1 MDIIEKVNL
10 IERPPTEEI
19 VTQEELIEL
28 FKTNSS
34 PNHYIGLEISGFLHL
49 GSLISTGFKINDF
62 VKAGVKCKIF
72 LADWH
77 TLINDKLDGDW
88 ETIAKVSK
96 YYQDAFKLVCPDAEI
111 VLGSKLYEEKTE
123 YWSDL
128 VKFTKHM
135 SIARTMRTLTIMGRS
150 EDDKKIDVAK
160 LLYPAMQAVDIHS
173 LDVDIAH
180 AGMDQRKIHMLVRE
194 IFPKMK
200 WKVPVAVH
208 HKLLPGLKQP
218 EVEKTNDI
226 EVNCQ
231 KCGTYRGPKDIGPCP
246 TCGHQG
252 KHVSVVIG
260 GKMSKSD
267 PNSGI
272 FIHNTD
278 DEIRKKISKA
288 WCEESNIESNPLL
301 EISRSIIFHEFNE
314 IKVERP
320 EKFGGN
326 VSYADYNQLEKDF
339 AEKKLHPGDLKQTV
353 GNYLVKVVS
362 PIREKLNLN
371 KELSEAIKKSF

>member
-1 MDIIEKVNL
+1 MNNFIRLQFKSCFDLDITEKVDL
-10 IERPPTEEI
+10 ILRPPTEEV
-19 VTQEELIEL
+19 VTQDELIEL

-34 PNHYIGLEISGFLHL
+34 PKHYIGLEISGFLHL

-62 VKAGVKCKIF
+62 TKAGVKCKIF

-77 TLINDKLDGDW
+77 TLINDKLGGDW
-88 ETIAKVSK
+88 ETISKVSK

-123 YWSDL
+123 YWSEL

-194 IFPKMK
+194 IFPKMG
-200 WKVPVAVH
+200 WKVPVSVH
-208 HKLLPGLKQP
+208 HKLLPGLSKP
-218 EVEKTNDI
+218 AETNESQI
-226 EVNCQ
+226 L
-231 KCGTYRGPKDIGPCP
+231 
-246 TCGHQG
+246 
-252 KHVSVVIG
+252 

-278 DEIRKKISKA
+278 EEIKKKINKA
-288 WCEESNIESNPLL
+288 WCDEGIIENNPILAIAESV
-301 EISRSIIFHEFNE
+301 IFHEFSE
-314 IKVERP
+314 MKVERP

-326 VSYADYNQLEKDF
+326 VSYSNYSQLETDF
-339 AEKKLHPGDLKQTV
+339 VEKKLHPGDLKQTV
-353 GNYLVKVVS
+353 GNYLVKIIS
-362 PIREKLNLN
+362 PIREKLNLSD
-371 KELSEAIKKSF
+371 ELSETIKKSF

>member
-1 MDIIEKVNL
+1 LNNFIRLDLKSCFDLNIDEKIKL
-10 IERPPTEEI
+10 ILQPPTEE
-19 VTQEELIEL
+19 VVQEDELRQL
-28 FKTNSS
+28 FNTNSS
-34 PNHYIGLEISGFLHL
+34 PKHYIGLEISGFLHL

-62 VKAGVKCKIF
+62 TKAGVKCTIF

-77 TLINDKLDGDW
+77 TLINDKLGGDW
-88 ETIAKVSK
+88 ETISKVSK
-96 YYQDAFKLVCPDAEI
+96 YYQNAFKVVCPDAEI
-111 VLGSKLYEEKTE
+111 VLGSKLYEEKTD
-123 YWSDL
+123 YWSEL

-173 LDVDIAH
+173 LNVDIAH

-208 HKLLPGLKQP
+208 HKLLPGLTKQG
-218 EVEKTNDI
+218 EVKF
-226 EVNCQ
+226 
-231 KCGTYRGPKDIGPCP
+231 
-246 TCGHQG
+246 
-252 KHVSVVIG
+252 G
-260 GKMSKSD
+260 GELSKMSKSD

-278 DEIRKKISKA
+278 EEIKKKINKA
-288 WCEESNIESNPLL
+288 WCEEGVFENNPLL
-301 EISRSIIFHEFNE
+301 AISESVIFHEFNE
-314 IKVERP
+314 MNIERP

-326 VSYADYNQLEKDF
+326 ISYSNYKQLEKDF
-339 AEKKLHPGDLKQTV
+339 VEQKLHPGDLKQTV
-353 GNYLVKVVS
+353 GNYLVKIIS
-362 PIREKLNLN
+362 PIREKLNLSE
-371 KELSEAIKKSF
+371 ELQEAIKKSY

>member
-1 MDIIEKVNL
+1 LNNFIRLQFKICFDLDITEKVDL
-10 IERPPTEEI
+10 ILKPPTEEV
-19 VTQEELIEL
+19 VTQDELIEL

-34 PNHYIGLEISGFLHL
+34 PKHYIGLEISGFLHL

-62 VKAGVKCKIF
+62 TKAGVKCKIF

-77 TLINDKLDGDW
+77 TLINDKLGGDW
-88 ETIAKVSK
+88 ETISKVSK

-123 YWSDL
+123 YWSEL

-194 IFPKMK
+194 VFPKMG
-200 WKVPVAVH
+200 WKVPVSVH
-208 HKLLPGLKQP
+208 HKLLPGLSKP
-218 EVEKTNDI
+218 AETNESQI
-226 EVNCQ
+226 L
-231 KCGTYRGPKDIGPCP
+231 
-246 TCGHQG
+246 
-252 KHVSVVIG
+252 

-278 DEIRKKISKA
+278 EEIKKKISKA
-288 WCEESNIESNPLL
+288 WCEEANIQNNPLL
-301 EISRSIIFHEFNE
+301 EIAKTVIFHEFNE
-314 IKVERP
+314 MKVERP

-326 VSYADYNQLEKDF
+326 VSYSNYSQLETDF
-339 AEKKLHPGDLKQTV
+339 VEKKLHPGDLKQTV
-353 GNYLVKVVS
+353 GNYLVEIIS
-362 PIREKLNLN
+362 PIRKKLNLSD
-371 KELSEAIKKSF
+371 ELSETIKKSF

>member
-1 MDIIEKVNL
+1 LNNFIRLQFKSCFDLDITEKINL
-10 IERPPTEEI
+10 ILRPPTEEV
-19 VTQEELIEL
+19 VTQDELIEL

-34 PNHYIGLEISGFLHL
+34 PKHYIGLEISGFLHL

-62 VKAGVKCKIF
+62 TKAGVKCKIF

-88 ETIAKVSK
+88 ETISKVSK

-123 YWSDL
+123 YWSEL

-194 IFPKMK
+194 IFPKMG
-200 WKVPVAVH
+200 WKVPVSVH
-208 HKLLPGLKQP
+208 HKLLPGLSKP
-218 EVEKTNDI
+218 AETNESQI
-226 EVNCQ
+226 L
-231 KCGTYRGPKDIGPCP
+231 
-246 TCGHQG
+246 
-252 KHVSVVIG
+252 

-278 DEIRKKISKA
+278 EEIKKKISKA
-288 WCEESNIESNPLL
+288 WCEEANIQNNPLL
-301 EISRSIIFHEFNE
+301 EISKTVIFHEFSE
-314 IKVERP
+314 MKVERP

-326 VSYADYNQLEKDF
+326 VSYSNYSQLETDF
-339 AEKKLHPGDLKQTV
+339 VEKKLHPGDLKQTV
-353 GNYLVKVVS
+353 GNYLVKIIS
-362 PIREKLNLN
+362 PIREKLNLSD
-371 KELSEAIKKSF
+371 ELSETIKKSF

>member
-1 MDIIEKVNL
+1 MDITEKVDL
-10 IERPPTEEI
+10 IERPPTEEV
-19 VTQEELIEL
+19 VTRDELTEL

-34 PNHYIGLEISGFLHL
+34 PKHYIGLEISGFLHL

-62 VKAGVKCKIF
+62 AKAGVKCTIF

-77 TLINDKLDGDW
+77 TLINDKLGGDW
-88 ETIAKVSK
+88 ETISKVSK

-123 YWSDL
+123 YWSEL

-135 SIARTMRTLTIMGRS
+135 SLARTMRTLTIMGRS
-150 EDDKKIDVAK
+150 ENPKNIDVAK

-173 LDVDIAH
+173 LGVDIAH

-200 WKVPVAVH
+200 WNVPVAVH
-208 HKLLPGLKQP
+208 HKLLPGLSKPADTSDSQ
-218 EVEKTNDI
+218 VL
-226 EVNCQ
+226 
-231 KCGTYRGPKDIGPCP
+231 
-246 TCGHQG
+246 
-252 KHVSVVIG
+252 

-267 PNSGI
+267 PNSGV

-278 DEIRKKISKA
+278 EEIKKKMNKA
-288 WCEESNIESNPLL
+288 WCEEANIQNNPLL
-301 EISRSIIFHEFNE
+301 EIAKTVIFHEFNE
-314 IKVERP
+314 MNVERP

-326 VSYADYNQLEKDF
+326 VSYQDYNQLETDF
-339 AEKKLHPGDLKQTV
+339 VEKKLHPGDLKQVV
-353 GNYLVKVVS
+353 GNYLVKIIS
-362 PIREKLNLN
+362 PIRDKLNLTE
-371 KELSEAIKKSF
+371 ELYEAIKKSY

>member
-1 MDIIEKVNL
+1 LDITEKVDL
-10 IERPPTEEI
+10 IERPPTEEV
-19 VTQEELIEL
+19 VTRDELTEL

-34 PNHYIGLEISGFLHL
+34 PKHYIGLEISGFLHL

-62 VKAGVKCKIF
+62 AKAGVKCTIF

-77 TLINDKLDGDW
+77 TLINDKLGGDW
-88 ETIAKVSK
+88 ETISKVSK

-111 VLGSKLYEEKTE
+111 ILGSKLYEEKTE
-123 YWSDL
+123 YWSEL

-135 SIARTMRTLTIMGRS
+135 SLARTMRTLTIMGRS
-150 EDDKKIDVAK
+150 ENEEKIDVAK

-173 LDVDIAH
+173 LEVDIAH

-208 HKLLPGLKQP
+208 HKLLPGLSKPADTSDAQ
-218 EVEKTNDI
+218 VL
-226 EVNCQ
+226 
-231 KCGTYRGPKDIGPCP
+231 
-246 TCGHQG
+246 
-252 KHVSVVIG
+252 

-267 PNSGI
+267 PNSGV

-278 DEIRKKISKA
+278 EEIKKKMNKA
-288 WCEESNIESNPLL
+288 WCEEANIQNNPLL
-301 EISRSIIFHEFNE
+301 EIAKTVIFHEFNE
-314 IKVERP
+314 INVERP

-326 VSYADYNQLEKDF
+326 VSYQDFTQLETDF

-353 GNYLVKVVS
+353 GNYLVKIIS
-362 PIREKLNLN
+362 PIRNKLNLTE
-371 KELSEAIKKSF
+371 ELHEAIKKSY

>member
-1 MDIIEKVNL
+1 MNNFIRLLLKSCFDLDITEKVDL
-10 IERPPTEEI
+10 IQRPPTEEI

-77 TLINDKLDGDW
+77 TLINDKLGGDW
-88 ETIAKVSK
+88 ETIEKVSK

-111 VLGSKLYEEKTE
+111 ILGSKLYEEKTE
-123 YWSDL
+123 YWSEL

-208 HKLLPGLKQP
+208 HKLLPGLSKP
-218 EVEKTNDI
+218 ADSNNDKI
-226 EVNCQ
+226 
-231 KCGTYRGPKDIGPCP
+231 I
-246 TCGHQG
+246 
-252 KHVSVVIG
+252 

-267 PNSGI
+267 PNSGV
-272 FIHNTD
+272 FIHNSD
-278 DEIRKKISKA
+278 DEIKKKISKA
-288 WCEESNIESNPLL
+288 WCEEANIVNNPLL
-301 EISRSIIFHEFNE
+301 EISKSVIFHEYNE
-314 IKVERP
+314 MKVERP

-326 VSYADYNQLEKDF
+326 VSYANYNQLEKDF

-362 PIREKLNLN
+362 PIREKLNLSE
-371 KELSEAIKKSF
+371 ELNDIIKKSF

>member
-1 MDIIEKVNL
+1 MDITEKVDL
-10 IERPPTEEI
+10 IERPPTEEV
-19 VTQEELIEL
+19 VTRDELTEL

-34 PNHYIGLEISGFLHL
+34 PKHYIGLEISGFLHL

-62 VKAGVKCKIF
+62 AKAGVKCTIF

-77 TLINDKLDGDW
+77 TLINDKLGGNW
-88 ETIAKVSK
+88 ETISKVSK

-111 VLGSKLYEEKTE
+111 ILGSKLYEEKTE
-123 YWSDL
+123 YWSEL

-135 SIARTMRTLTIMGRS
+135 SLARTMRTLTIMGRS
-150 EDDKKIDVAK
+150 ENEEKIDVAK

-173 LDVDIAH
+173 LEVDIAH

-208 HKLLPGLKQP
+208 HKLLPGLSKP
-218 EVEKTNDI
+218 ADTNDLQ
-226 EVNCQ
+226 VL
-231 KCGTYRGPKDIGPCP
+231 
-246 TCGHQG
+246 
-252 KHVSVVIG
+252 

-267 PNSGI
+267 PNSGV

-278 DEIRKKISKA
+278 EEIKKKMNKA
-288 WCEESNIESNPLL
+288 WCEEANIQNNPLL
-301 EISRSIIFHEFNE
+301 EIAKTVIFHEFNE
-314 IKVERP
+314 MNVERP

-326 VSYADYNQLEKDF
+326 VSYQDYNQLETDF
-339 AEKKLHPGDLKQTV
+339 VEKKLHPGDLKQTV
-353 GNYLVKVVS
+353 GNYLVKIIS
-362 PIREKLNLN
+362 PIRDKLDLTE
-371 KELSEAIKKSF
+371 ELHEAIKKSY

>member
-1 MDIIEKVNL
+1 MNNFIRLQFKICFDLDITEKVDL
-10 IERPPTEEI
+10 ILRPPTEEV
-19 VTQEELIEL
+19 VTQDELIEL

-34 PNHYIGLEISGFLHL
+34 PKHYIGLEISGFLHL

-62 VKAGVKCKIF
+62 TKAGVKCKIF

-77 TLINDKLDGDW
+77 TLINDKLGGDW
-88 ETIAKVSK
+88 ETISKVSK

-123 YWSDL
+123 YWSEL

-194 IFPKMK
+194 IFPKMG
-200 WKVPVAVH
+200 WKVPVSVH
-208 HKLLPGLKQP
+208 HKLLPGLSKP
-218 EVEKTNDI
+218 AETNESQI
-226 EVNCQ
+226 L
-231 KCGTYRGPKDIGPCP
+231 
-246 TCGHQG
+246 
-252 KHVSVVIG
+252 

-278 DEIRKKISKA
+278 EEIKKKISKA
-288 WCEESNIESNPLL
+288 WCEEANIQNNPLL
-301 EISRSIIFHEFNE
+301 EISKTVIFHEFSE
-314 IKVERP
+314 MKVERP

-326 VSYADYNQLEKDF
+326 VSYSNYSQLETDF
-339 AEKKLHPGDLKQTV
+339 VEKKLHPGDLKQTV
-353 GNYLVKVVS
+353 GNYLVKIIS
-362 PIREKLNLN
+362 PIREKLNLSD
-371 KELSEAIKKSF
+371 ELSETIKKSF

>member
-1 MDIIEKVNL
+1 MNNFIRLQFKSCFDLDITEKVDL
-10 IERPPTEEI
+10 ILRPPTEEV
-19 VTQEELIEL
+19 VTQDELIEL

-34 PNHYIGLEISGFLHL
+34 PKHYIGLEISGFLHL

-62 VKAGVKCKIF
+62 TKAGVKCKIF

-77 TLINDKLDGDW
+77 TLINDKLGGDW
-88 ETIAKVSK
+88 ETISKVSK

-123 YWSDL
+123 YWSEL

-194 IFPKMK
+194 VFPKMG
-200 WKVPVAVH
+200 WKVPVSVH
-208 HKLLPGLKQP
+208 HKLLPGLSKP
-218 EVEKTNDI
+218 AETNESQI
-226 EVNCQ
+226 L
-231 KCGTYRGPKDIGPCP
+231 
-246 TCGHQG
+246 
-252 KHVSVVIG
+252 

-278 DEIRKKISKA
+278 EEIKKKISKA
-288 WCEESNIESNPLL
+288 WCDEGIIENNPILAIA
-301 EISRSIIFHEFNE
+301 ESIIFHEFSE
-314 IKVERP
+314 MKVERP

-326 VSYADYNQLEKDF
+326 VSYSNYSQLETDF
-339 AEKKLHPGDLKQTV
+339 VEKKLHPGDLKQTV
-353 GNYLVKVVS
+353 GNYLVKIIS
-362 PIREKLNLN
+362 PIREKLNLSD
-371 KELSEAIKKSF
+371 ELSETIKKSF

>member
-1 MDIIEKVNL
+1 MNSFIGLQYKSCFDLDVLEKVDL
-10 IERPPTEEI
+10 VEKPPTEEI
-19 VTQEELIEL
+19 VTRDELIEL

-77 TLINDKLDGDW
+77 TLINDKLGGNW
-88 ETIAKVSK
+88 EIISKVSE
-96 YYQDAFKLVCPDAEI
+96 YYKDAFKLVCPDAEI
-111 VLGSKLYEEKTE
+111 ILGSKLYKEKTE
-123 YWSDL
+123 YWSEL
-128 VKFTKHM
+128 VRFTKHM
-135 SIARTMRTLTIMGRS
+135 SISRTMRTLTIMGRS
-150 EDDKKIDVAK
+150 EDDSKIDVAK

-208 HKLLPGLKQP
+208 HKLLPGLSKP
-218 EVEKTNDI
+218 AD
-226 EVNCQ
+226 
-231 KCGTYRGPKDIGPCP
+231 P
-246 TCGHQG
+246 T
-252 KHVSVVIG
+252 KIL

-267 PNSGI
+267 PNSGV
-272 FIHNTD
+272 FVHNTD
-278 DEIRKKISKA
+278 EEIKKKISKA
-288 WCEESNIESNPLL
+288 WCEEANIENNPLL
-301 EISRSIIFHEFNE
+301 EIARTVIFHEFNE

-326 VSYADYNQLEKDF
+326 VSYSNFNQLQTDF
-339 AEKKLHPGDLKQTV
+339 VEKKLHPGDLKQTV
-353 GNYLVKVVS
+353 GNYLVKVIS
-362 PIREKLNLN
+362 PIREKLNLSD
-371 KELSEAIKKSF
+371 EIFEAIKKSY

>member
-1 MDIIEKVNL
+1 LDITEKVDL
-10 IERPPTEEI
+10 IERPPTEEV
-19 VTQEELIEL
+19 VTHDELVEL

-34 PNHYIGLEISGFLHL
+34 PKHYIGLEISGFLHL

-62 VKAGVKCKIF
+62 VKAGVKCTVF

-77 TLINDKLDGDW
+77 TLINDKLGGDW
-88 ETIAKVSK
+88 EAISKVSK
-96 YYQDAFKLVCPDAEI
+96 YYHDAFKLVCPDVEI

-123 YWSDL
+123 YWSEL

-200 WKVPVAVH
+200 WRVPVAVH
-208 HKLLPGLKQP
+208 HKLLPGLSKPSESSNSQ
-218 EVEKTNDI
+218 I
-226 EVNCQ
+226 L
-231 KCGTYRGPKDIGPCP
+231 
-246 TCGHQG
+246 
-252 KHVSVVIG
+252 

-278 DEIRKKISKA
+278 DEIKKKISKS
-288 WCEESNIESNPLL
+288 WCEEANIQNNPLL
-301 EISRSIIFHEFNE
+301 EIVRTVILHEFDEMN
-314 IKVERP
+314 VERP

-326 VSYADYNQLEKDF
+326 VSYSDYNQLETDF
-339 AEKKLHPGDLKQTV
+339 AEKKLHPGDLKNTV
-353 GNYLVKVVS
+353 GNYLVKIVS
-362 PIREKLNLN
+362 PIRDKLNL
-371 KELSEAIKKSF
+371 SEEIFEVIKKSY

>member
-1 MDIIEKVNL
+1 MNNFIRLQFKSCFDLDITEKVDL
-10 IERPPTEEI
+10 ILRPPTEEV
-19 VTQEELIEL
+19 VTQDELIEL

-34 PNHYIGLEISGFLHL
+34 PKHYIGLEISGFLHL

-62 VKAGVKCKIF
+62 TKAGVKCKIF

-77 TLINDKLDGDW
+77 TLINDKLGGDW
-88 ETIAKVSK
+88 ETISKVSK

-123 YWSDL
+123 YWSEL

-150 EDDKKIDVAK
+150 ENDKKIDVAK

-194 IFPKMK
+194 VFPKMG
-200 WKVPVAVH
+200 WKVPVSVH
-208 HKLLPGLKQP
+208 HKLLPGLSKP
-218 EVEKTNDI
+218 AETNESQI
-226 EVNCQ
+226 L
-231 KCGTYRGPKDIGPCP
+231 
-246 TCGHQG
+246 
-252 KHVSVVIG
+252 

-278 DEIRKKISKA
+278 EEIKKKISKA
-288 WCEESNIESNPLL
+288 WCEEANIQNNPLL
-301 EISRSIIFHEFNE
+301 EIAKTVIFHEFNE
-314 IKVERP
+314 MKVERP

-326 VSYADYNQLEKDF
+326 VSYSNYSQLETDF
-339 AEKKLHPGDLKQTV
+339 VEKKLHPGDLKQTV
-353 GNYLVKVVS
+353 GNYLVEIIS
-362 PIREKLNLN
+362 PIREKLNLSD
-371 KELSEAIKKSF
+371 ELSETIKKSF

>member
-1 MDIIEKVNL
+1 MDITEKVDL
-10 IERPPTEEI
+10 IERPPTEEV
-19 VTQEELIEL
+19 VTRDELTEL

-34 PNHYIGLEISGFLHL
+34 PKHYIGLEISGFLHL

-62 VKAGVKCKIF
+62 AKAGVKCTIF

-77 TLINDKLDGDW
+77 TLINDKLGGDW
-88 ETIAKVSK
+88 ETISKVSK

-111 VLGSKLYEEKTE
+111 ILGSKLYEEKTE
-123 YWSDL
+123 YWSEL

-135 SIARTMRTLTIMGRS
+135 SLARTMRTLTIMGRS
-150 EDDKKIDVAK
+150 ENEEKIDVAK

-173 LDVDIAH
+173 LEVDIAH

-208 HKLLPGLKQP
+208 HKLLPGLSKPADTSDAQ
-218 EVEKTNDI
+218 VL
-226 EVNCQ
+226 
-231 KCGTYRGPKDIGPCP
+231 
-246 TCGHQG
+246 
-252 KHVSVVIG
+252 

-267 PNSGI
+267 PNSGV

-278 DEIRKKISKA
+278 EEIKKKMNKA
-288 WCEESNIESNPLL
+288 WCEEANIQNNPLL
-301 EISRSIIFHEFNE
+301 EIAKTVIFHEFNE
-314 IKVERP
+314 INVERP

-326 VSYADYNQLEKDF
+326 VSYQDFTQLETDF

-353 GNYLVKVVS
+353 GNYLVKIIS
-362 PIREKLNLN
+362 PIRNKLNLTE
-371 KELSEAIKKSF
+371 ELHEAIKKSY

>member
-1 MDIIEKVNL
+1 MDITEKVDL
-10 IERPPTEEI
+10 IERPPTEEV
-19 VTQEELIEL
+19 VTRDELTEL

-34 PNHYIGLEISGFLHL
+34 PKHYIGLEISGFLHL

-62 VKAGVKCKIF
+62 AKAGVKCTIF

-77 TLINDKLDGDW
+77 TLINDKLGGDW
-88 ETIAKVSK
+88 ETISKVSK

-123 YWSDL
+123 YWSEL

-135 SIARTMRTLTIMGRS
+135 SLARTMRTLTIMGRS
-150 EDDKKIDVAK
+150 ENEEKIDVAK

-173 LDVDIAH
+173 LEVDIAH

-208 HKLLPGLKQP
+208 HKLLPGLSKPADTSDAQ
-218 EVEKTNDI
+218 VL
-226 EVNCQ
+226 
-231 KCGTYRGPKDIGPCP
+231 
-246 TCGHQG
+246 
-252 KHVSVVIG
+252 

-267 PNSGI
+267 PNSGV

-278 DEIRKKISKA
+278 EEIKKKMNKA
-288 WCEESNIESNPLL
+288 WCEEANIQNNPLL
-301 EISRSIIFHEFNE
+301 EIAKTVIFHEFKEMN
-314 IKVERP
+314 VERP

-326 VSYADYNQLEKDF
+326 VSYQDYTQLETDF

-353 GNYLVKVVS
+353 GNYLVKIIS
-362 PIREKLNLN
+362 PIRDKLNLTE
-371 KELSEAIKKSF
+371 ELHEAIKKSY

>member
-1 MDIIEKVNL
+1 MNNFIRLQFKSCFDLDITEKVDL
-10 IERPPTEEI
+10 ILRPPTEEV
-19 VTQEELIEL
+19 VTQDELIEL

-34 PNHYIGLEISGFLHL
+34 PKHYIGLEISGFLHL

-62 VKAGVKCKIF
+62 TKAGVKCKIF

-77 TLINDKLDGDW
+77 TLINDKLGGDW
-88 ETIAKVSK
+88 ETISKVSK
-96 YYQDAFKLVCPDAEI
+96 YYQDAFKLVCPDVEI

-123 YWSDL
+123 YWSEL

-194 IFPKMK
+194 VFPKMG
-200 WKVPVAVH
+200 WKVPVSVH
-208 HKLLPGLKQP
+208 HKLLPGLSKP
-218 EVEKTNDI
+218 AETNESQI
-226 EVNCQ
+226 L
-231 KCGTYRGPKDIGPCP
+231 
-246 TCGHQG
+246 
-252 KHVSVVIG
+252 

-278 DEIRKKISKA
+278 EEIKKKISKA
-288 WCEESNIESNPLL
+288 WCEEANIQNNPLL
-301 EISRSIIFHEFNE
+301 EIAKTVIFHEFNE
-314 IKVERP
+314 MKVERP

-326 VSYADYNQLEKDF
+326 VSYSNYSQLETDF
-339 AEKKLHPGDLKQTV
+339 VEKKLHPGDLKQTV
-353 GNYLVKVVS
+353 GNYLVEIIS
-362 PIREKLNLN
+362 PIRKKLNLSD
-371 KELSEAIKKSF
+371 ELSETIKKSF

>member
-1 MDIIEKVNL
+1 MNNFIRLQFKICFDLDITEKVDL
-10 IERPPTEEI
+10 ILKPPTEEV
-19 VTQEELIEL
+19 VTQDELIEL

-34 PNHYIGLEISGFLHL
+34 PKHYIGLEISGFLHL

-62 VKAGVKCKIF
+62 TKAGVKCKIF

-77 TLINDKLDGDW
+77 TLINDKLGGDW
-88 ETIAKVSK
+88 ETISKVSK

-123 YWSDL
+123 YWSEL

-194 IFPKMK
+194 IFPKMG
-200 WKVPVAVH
+200 WKVPVSVH
-208 HKLLPGLKQP
+208 HKLLPGLSKP
-218 EVEKTNDI
+218 AETNESQI
-226 EVNCQ
+226 L
-231 KCGTYRGPKDIGPCP
+231 
-246 TCGHQG
+246 
-252 KHVSVVIG
+252 

-278 DEIRKKISKA
+278 EEIKKKISKA
-288 WCEESNIESNPLL
+288 WCEEANIQNNPLL
-301 EISRSIIFHEFNE
+301 EISKTVIFHEFNE
-314 IKVERP
+314 MKVERP

-326 VSYADYNQLEKDF
+326 VSYSNYSQLETDF
-339 AEKKLHPGDLKQTV
+339 VEKKLHPGDLKQTV
-353 GNYLVKVVS
+353 GNYLVKIIS
-362 PIREKLNLN
+362 PIREKLNLSD
-371 KELSEAIKKSF
+371 ELSETIKKSF

>member
-1 MDIIEKVNL
+1 MNNFIRLDHKTCFELDITEKVDL
-10 IERPPTEEI
+10 IERPPTEEV
-19 VTQEELIEL
+19 VTHDELIEL
-28 FKTNSS
+28 LKSNSS

-62 VKAGVKCKIF
+62 VKAGVNCTIF

-77 TLINDKLDGDW
+77 TLINDKLGGDW
-88 ETIAKVSK
+88 EIISKVSK
-96 YYQDAFKLVCPDAEI
+96 YYQDAFKLVCPDAQI
-111 VLGSKLYEEKTE
+111 ILGSKLYEEKAE
-123 YWSDL
+123 YWSEL

-150 EDDKKIDVAK
+150 EDDKKIDLAK

-208 HKLLPGLKQP
+208 HKLLPGLLKPADTSDSQ
-218 EVEKTNDI
+218 I
-226 EVNCQ
+226 L
-231 KCGTYRGPKDIGPCP
+231 
-246 TCGHQG
+246 
-252 KHVSVVIG
+252 

-278 DEIRKKISKA
+278 DEIKKKISKA
-288 WCEESNIESNPLL
+288 WCEEANIQNNPLL
-301 EISRSIIFHEFNE
+301 EIARTIIFHDFDEM
-314 IKVERP
+314 KVERP

-326 VSYADYNQLEKDF
+326 VSYSEYEQLEADF
-339 AEKKLHPGDLKQTV
+339 AQKKLHPGDLKQTV
-353 GNYLVKVVS
+353 GNYLVKVIS
-362 PIREKLNLN
+362 PIREKLNLSEEVN
-371 KELSEAIKKSF
+371 EAIKKSY

>member
-1 MDIIEKVNL
+1 MNNFIRLQFKICFDLDITEKVDL
-10 IERPPTEEI
+10 ILKPPTEEV
-19 VTQEELIEL
+19 VTQDELIEL

-34 PNHYIGLEISGFLHL
+34 PKHYIGLEISGFLHL

-62 VKAGVKCKIF
+62 TKAGVKCKIF

-77 TLINDKLDGDW
+77 TLINDKLGGDW
-88 ETIAKVSK
+88 ETISKVSK

-123 YWSDL
+123 YWSEL

-194 IFPKMK
+194 VFPKMG
-200 WKVPVAVH
+200 WKVPVSVH
-208 HKLLPGLKQP
+208 HKLLPGLSKP
-218 EVEKTNDI
+218 AETNESQI
-226 EVNCQ
+226 L
-231 KCGTYRGPKDIGPCP
+231 
-246 TCGHQG
+246 
-252 KHVSVVIG
+252 

-278 DEIRKKISKA
+278 EEIKKKISKA
-288 WCEESNIESNPLL
+288 WCEEANIQNNPLL
-301 EISRSIIFHEFNE
+301 EIAKTVIFHEFNE
-314 IKVERP
+314 MKVERP

-326 VSYADYNQLEKDF
+326 VSYSNYSQLETDF
-339 AEKKLHPGDLKQTV
+339 VEKKLHPGDLKQTV
-353 GNYLVKVVS
+353 GNYLVEIIS
-362 PIREKLNLN
+362 PIRKKLNLSD
-371 KELSEAIKKSF
+371 ELSETIKKSF

>member
-1 MDIIEKVNL
+1 MNNFIGLHRKSCFDLDITDKVDL
-10 IERPPTEEI
+10 IERPPTEEV
-19 VTQEELIEL
+19 VTHDELIDL

-34 PNHYIGLEISGFLHL
+34 PKHYIGLEISGFLHL

-62 VKAGVKCKIF
+62 AKAGVKCMVF

-77 TLINDKLDGDW
+77 TLINDKLGGDW
-88 ETIAKVSK
+88 ETISKVSK
-96 YYQDAFKLVCPDAEI
+96 YYQDAFKLVCPNAEI
-111 VLGSKLYEEKTE
+111 ILGSKLYEEKTE
-123 YWSDL
+123 YWSEL

-135 SIARTMRTLTIMGRS
+135 SLARTMRTLTIMGRS
-150 EDDKKIDVAK
+150 ENEEKIELAK
-160 LLYPAMQAVDIHS
+160 LLYPPMQAVDIHS

-208 HKLLPGLKQP
+208 HKLLPGLSKP
-218 EVEKTNDI
+218 ADI
-226 EVNCQ
+226 SDSQ
-231 KCGTYRGPKDIGPCP
+231 IL
-246 TCGHQG
+246 
-252 KHVSVVIG
+252 

-267 PNSGI
+267 PNSGV

-278 DEIRKKISKA
+278 NEIKKKISKA
-288 WCEESNIESNPLL
+288 WCEEANTQNNPLL
-301 EISRSIIFHEFNE
+301 EIARTVIFHEFDE
-314 IKVERP
+314 INVERP

-326 VSYADYNQLEKDF
+326 VSYSNFNQLEVEF

-353 GNYLVKVVS
+353 GNYLVKIIS
-362 PIREKLNLN
+362 PIREKLD
-371 KELSEAIKKSF
+371 LSEDLCNAIKKSY

>member
-1 MDIIEKVNL
+1 MDIKEKVDL
-10 IERPPTEEI
+10 IQRPPTEEI

-77 TLINDKLDGDW
+77 TLINDKLGGDW

-96 YYQDAFKLVCPDAEI
+96 YYQDAFKLVCPEAEI
-111 VLGSKLYEEKTE
+111 ILGSKLYEEKTE
-123 YWSDL
+123 YWSEL

-173 LDVDIAH
+173 LDIDIAH

-208 HKLLPGLKQP
+208 HKLLPGLSK
-218 EVEKTNDI
+218 
-226 EVNCQ
+226 
-231 KCGTYRGPKDIGPCP
+231 P
-246 TCGHQG
+246 TDAHDS
-252 KHVSVVIG
+252 KIL

-278 DEIRKKISKA
+278 DEIKKKISKA
-288 WCEESNIESNPLL
+288 WCEEANIENNPLL
-301 EISRSIIFHEFNE
+301 EISRTVIFHEFNE
-314 IKVERP
+314 MNVERP

-326 VSYADYNQLEKDF
+326 MSYTDYNQLEKDF

>member
-1 MDIIEKVNL
+1 MNNFIRLQFKSCFDLDITEKVDL
-10 IERPPTEEI
+10 ILRPPTEEV
-19 VTQEELIEL
+19 VTQDELIEL

-34 PNHYIGLEISGFLHL
+34 PKHYIGLEISGFLHL

-62 VKAGVKCKIF
+62 TKAGVKCKIF

-77 TLINDKLDGDW
+77 TLINDKLGGDW
-88 ETIAKVSK
+88 ETISKVSK
-96 YYQDAFKLVCPDAEI
+96 YYQDAFKLVCPDVEI

-123 YWSDL
+123 YWSEL

-194 IFPKMK
+194 IFPKMG
-200 WKVPVAVH
+200 WKVPVSVH
-208 HKLLPGLKQP
+208 HKLLPGLSKP
-218 EVEKTNDI
+218 AETNESQI
-226 EVNCQ
+226 L
-231 KCGTYRGPKDIGPCP
+231 
-246 TCGHQG
+246 
-252 KHVSVVIG
+252 

-278 DEIRKKISKA
+278 EEIKKKISKA
-288 WCEESNIESNPLL
+288 WCEEANIQNNPLL
-301 EISRSIIFHEFNE
+301 EISKTVIFHEFSE
-314 IKVERP
+314 MKVERP

-326 VSYADYNQLEKDF
+326 VSYSDYIQLETDF
-339 AEKKLHPGDLKQTV
+339 VEKKLHPGDLKQTV
-353 GNYLVKVVS
+353 GNYLVKIIS
-362 PIREKLNLN
+362 PIREKLNLSD
-371 KELSEAIKKSF
+371 ELSETIKKSF